1 VPGTECGTGDL
12 TQPFAQ
18 RIALGEKASTVTFV
32 PFDFL
37 FLVDSATTITV
48 FFDFARVI
56 ITARRI
62 VLGEY

>member
-1 VPGTECGTGDL
+1 MGDL

-18 RIALGEKASTVTFV
+18 RNALGEKASTVTFL

-37 FLVDSATTITV
+37 FLVDRATTITV
-48 FFDFARVI
+48 FVAFARVMT
-56 ITARRI
+56 TARRM